1 MDSIFAALSLDRLVG
16 ILSNAVQ
23 RNSQN
28 DKYDIILYDGI
39 STEETIRMI
48 GLTSKARFWEFSL
61 LFVPHSPEPKQHM
74 HETKQRL
81 FEHIMFNCFIA
92 DCT

>member
-16 ILSNAVQ
+16 ILSSAVQ

-28 DKYDIILYDGI
+28 NKFDIILFDGI
-39 STEETIRMI
+39 SSEETIRMI

-61 LFVPHSPEPKQHM
+61 LFIPHSLEPKH
-74 HETKQRL
+74 
-81 FEHIMFNCFIA
+81 
-92 DCT
+92 

>member
-16 ILSNAVQ
+16 ILTNAVQ

-28 DKYDIILYDGI
+28 DKFDIILFDGI
-39 STEETIRMI
+39 SSEETIRMI

-61 LFVPHSPEPKQHM
+61 LFIPRSLEPTH
-74 HETKQRL
+74 
-81 FEHIMFNCFIA
+81 
-92 DCT
+92 